1 MSDEPH
7 LLDLDLLEQ
16 GVPHERHAR
25 LRRSEPVCW
34 QESPEAGGYWALLK
48 HADVQHVS
56 RTPALFSAERRGM
69 QLADFTDQLA
79 TLLSL
84 DPPRHG
90 EIRRRVLYAFTPR
103 VVRGLE
109 PRMRQICRDTFDRAA
124 EARAC
129 DFVQDVVAPLPL
141 HVVCDILGVPEADR
155 DRVRE
160 WADVLAGSAD
170 PEIAAAGRTG
180 TEGAME
186 FGLYAFELAQKH
198 PEPSGDGDDLL
209 SVLRNA
215 ELEGEQVDLPTFCG
229 LFVQIAIAGNETT
242 RSTLCGG
249 MLELMARPDV
259 YARLEADPG
268 LVPDA
273 VEEMLRFLAPVHYF
287 RRTATAD
294 TTIRGTRI
302 AEGDRVV
309 MIYGSANRDE
319 EVFDEPDVFRI
330 DRRPNPHVSF
340 GFGEHFCLGAALARL
355 EARVFLEEFFAR
367 FSGIE
372 PTAEP
377 ARLRSN
383 ELNAVKRMPVR
394 LQPR

>member
-1 MSDEPH
+1 MGEPH
-7 LLDLDLLEQ
+7 LLDPDLLTR
-16 GVPHERHAR
+16 GVPHAR
-25 LRRSEPVCW
+25 LAALRRADPVCW
-34 QESPEAGGYWALLK
+34 QESPEAGGYWAILK

-56 RTPALFSAERRGM
+56 RSPGLFSAERRGM
-69 QLADFTDQLA
+69 QLVDFTDQLA

-103 VVRGLE
+103 VVRALE
-109 PRMRQICRDTFDRAA
+109 TRMREIVRDTFARVADRP
-124 EARAC
+124 EC

-155 DRVRE
+155 DRVRD

-170 PEIAAAGRTG
+170 PEFAATGRTG

-198 PEPSGDGDDLL
+198 EPGERTGDDLL

-249 MLELMARPDV
+249 MVELLDRPDA
-259 YARLEADPG
+259 YASLEADRTRIPS
-268 LVPDA
+268 A
-273 VEEMLRFLAPVHYF
+273 VEEMLRYLAPVHYF

-294 TTIRGTRI
+294 TEIRGQRI

-309 MIYGSANRDE
+309 MLYASANRDE
-319 EVFDEPDVFRI
+319 DVFDAPQTFRI
-330 DRRPNPHVSF
+330 DRDPNPHLSF

-355 EARVFLEEFFAR
+355 EARVFLEEFFEHFRAV
-367 FSGIE
+367 E
-372 PTAEP
+372 LTDTPT
-377 ARLRSN
+377 RLRSN
-383 ELNAVKRMPVR
+383 ELNAIKRMPVR
-394 LQPR
+394 LRPR